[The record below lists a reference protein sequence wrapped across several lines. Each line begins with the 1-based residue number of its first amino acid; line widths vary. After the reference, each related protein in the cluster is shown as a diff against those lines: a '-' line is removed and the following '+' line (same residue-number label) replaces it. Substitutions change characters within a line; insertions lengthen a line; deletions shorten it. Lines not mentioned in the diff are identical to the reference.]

1 MAELPALVADVLD
14 RADSALVSGWYSAV
28 SVHPERVR
36 AWLRFRGLPFVDP
49 AVPPS
54 PPLTEVDHTADVVIG
69 RASTL
74 VGALGGAAG
83 LVGAATVP
91 PEWVAA
97 NVAVLRLAQRL
108 CVVYGFDPSNDRG
121 QMALCRA
128 LAAGYDVQLPETGP
142 MRMRLRDLA
151 ALARPGRPEPG
162 MGGRIARA
170 MAVSSAWWVAGQV
183 TRFVPLVSA
192 STHAWDSQ
200 RKVDEIGRKMLAV
213 LRRIAEVPAALE
225 GAIEEAVELAPIRR

>member
-1 MAELPALVADVLD
+1 MAELPGLVADALD
-14 RADSALVSGWYSAV
+14 RADSALVNGWYSAV
-28 SVHPERVR
+28 SIHPERVR
-36 AWLRFRGLPFVDP
+36 AWLRFRALAFVDP
-49 AVPPS
+49 AIPPS
-54 PPLTEVDHTADVVIG
+54 PPLSDVDHTADLVIG

-74 VGALGGAAG
+74 VGAMGGVAG

-108 CVVYGFDPSNDRG
+108 CVVYGFDPTTDRG
-121 QMALCRA
+121 SMALARA
-128 LAAGYDVQLPETGP
+128 LAAGYDVELPETGP

-151 ALARPGRPEPG
+151 VLARPGRPEPG

-170 MAVSSAWWVAGQV
+170 MAVSSAWWVAGQI
-183 TRFVPLVSA
+183 TRFVPLLSA

-200 RKVDEIGRKMLAV
+200 RKVDEIGRKMLGV

-225 GAIEEAVELAPIRR
+225 GPIEEAEELPERVR

>member
-14 RADSALVSGWYSAV
+14 RADSALVSGWYNSV
-28 SVHPERVR
+28 SIHPERVR

-49 AVPPS
+49 ALPPA
-54 PPLTEVDHTADVVIG
+54 PPLSEVDHTAELVIS

-83 LVGAATVP
+83 LVGAASVP

-97 NVAVLRLAQRL
+97 NIAVLRLAQRL
-108 CVVYGFDPSNDRG
+108 CVVYGFDPDGDRG
-121 QMALCRA
+121 QMALCRT

-151 ALARPGRPEPG
+151 ALAGPGRPEPG

-170 MAVSSAWWVAGQV
+170 MAVSSAWWVAGQI
-183 TRFVPLVSA
+183 TRFVPVVAA
-192 STHAWDSQ
+192 STHAWDAQ
-200 RKVDEIGRKMLAV
+200 RKVDEIGHKMLGV
-213 LRRIAEVPAALE
+213 LRRLAEAPIAIE
-225 GAIEEAVELAPIRR
+225 GAIEEAVELGASRR